1 MPNDGP
7 DVNHNGTQ
15 SRAWSRKLFPGVS
28 EPCFQAL
35 STIRVT
41 FLNVFL
47 RVSQCRVISRVV
59 RVSAMG
65 SRFLNSFFRLDAYLI
80 RQQESDGVGAV
91 IERSHTVKKAD
102 LR

>member
-1 MPNDGP
+1 
-7 DVNHNGTQ
+7 
-15 SRAWSRKLFPGVS
+15 
-28 EPCFQAL
+28 
-35 STIRVT
+35 
-41 FLNVFL
+41 
-47 RVSQCRVISRVV
+47 
-59 RVSAMG
+59 MG